1 MDAMFWNKVIELN
14 YLEKFLN
21 LQHWKYLCLFL
32 RYTCVVAAVVG
43 IFGCNQ
49 CSSIFSQSRPTHL
62 AGYEF
67 VRRRVIIIRRHG
79 R

>member
-1 MDAMFWNKVIELN
+1 MFISSLYVMTCHAI
-14 YLEKFLN
+14 
-21 LQHWKYLCLFL
+21 
-32 RYTCVVAAVVG
+32 CVVAAVVG

-67 VRRRVIIIRRHG
+67 VRRRIIIRRHG